1 MDRRLPLPAAN
12 CLLFPRNAEGGT
24 RTPTGCRPLHP
35 ECSASTNS
43 TTSARRETYRRT
55 DTQVNAE
62 SSSLGTVTK
71 APKDQT
77 IVPIARNKRARHDYE
92 ILETWEAGLV
102 LTGTEVKSLR
112 DGRAQIGD
120 AYAVV
125 KDGELWLLNAHIA
138 PYDQGN
144 IWNHDPVR
152 TRKLLLHQKEI
163 RSLIGAVER
172 KGLTLVALE
181 LYFKHGRAKVRIGLA
196 RGKQQHDKRADLKAR
211 EDAREM
217 QRALRAR

>member
-1 MDRRLPLPAAN
+1 M
-12 CLLFPRNAEGGT
+12 
-24 RTPTGCRPLHP
+24 
-35 ECSASTNS
+35 
-43 TTSARRETYRRT
+43 
-55 DTQVNAE
+55 
-62 SSSLGTVTK
+62 TK
-71 APKDQT
+71 PPPDED

-112 DGRAQIGD
+112 DGRAQITD
-120 AYAVV
+120 AYAII

-138 PYDQGN
+138 PYAQGN

-163 RSLIGAVER
+163 RRLIGDVER
-172 KGLTLVALE
+172 KGLTLVALD

-196 RGKQQHDKRADLKAR
+196 RGKKLHDKRADLKER
-211 EDAREM
+211 DDQRDM
-217 QRALRAR
+217 QRALRVR